1 MPATAQVLAAI
12 QPSALLTLRRAIG
25 RHVGLVPCHT
35 FDEAKARLARGG
47 IDLVLCGLYF
57 DESRMLD
64 LLHHVRG
71 TLPFLSCRLLSL
83 DRPTVSLEALRLA
96 CENLGAVFLDL
107 PALRQQH
114 GAEGAE
120 ARLAERVLGL
130 IGGDQRRSRPRL

>member
-1 MPATAQVLAAI
+1 MPATAQVLAAV
-12 QPSALLTLRRAIG
+12 QPSAILTLRRAIG

-47 IDLVLCGLYF
+47 IDLVVCGLYF

-71 TLPFLSCRLLSL
+71 TLPFVSCRMLSL
-83 DRPTVSLEALRLA
+83 EMPTVSLDALRLA

-114 GAEGAE
+114 GSASAE
-120 ARLAERVLGL
+120 AQLAERVLAL
-130 IGGDQRRSRPRL
+130 IADDQRRSRLRL